1 MSKIAPS
8 NDKKMKETRTYKT
21 DEQAQH
27 LILKIRLA
35 VATGRVD
42 MLPELNANLKLYIK
56 NKNI

>member
-1 MSKIAPS
+1 
-8 NDKKMKETRTYKT
+8 MKETRTYKT

-42 MLPELNANLKLYIK
+42 MLPELNANLKLYIN
-56 NKNI
+56 NKKI